1 VFICVRKGYGI
12 IIFWVDDLTICRY
25 PINFSPPWRYSFD
38 LDDICELATYLG
50 VPFSVKKLSPFSSMT
65 RYVGFLW
72 CWDTKIVSLPEEKR
86 LSVQEKVTSALKMEK
101 VSLKAL
107 HSLSG
112 SLSHVSMVVPEGRSN
127 LRGLW
132 TLLSSMSSSSSN
144 PHVQRSWSPSSRRD
158 LEWWNTYLTTADIT
172 MRLCTEPTPDDSFCV
187 FSDASTSWGIG
198 IVIGSE
204 FDRFKLTEGW
214 ETWEGEPKDIG
225 WLEFI
230 AVELAIFFLLSTRR
244 LRNRHFLVHVDN
256 QGVVGAWNARVSRN
270 TAQNTV
276 LGRIIRMLLR
286 AQCFV
291 TMEYVSSGEN
301 PADAPSR
308 GLTPDGL
315 TRTHFPGFPTSLR
328 GVLARS

>member
-1 VFICVRKGYGI
+1 VSICVHKGFGA
-12 IIFWVDDLTICRY
+12 IIFWVDDLTICRH
-25 PINFSPPWRYSFD
+25 PTNFSPPWRYSFD
-38 LDDICELATYLG
+38 LDEICELATYLG
-50 VPFSVKKLSPFSSMT
+50 VPYSVKKLSPFSSLT

-72 CWDTKIVSLPEEKR
+72 SWDTKIVSLPEEKR
-86 LSVQEKVTSALKMEK
+86 LSVQEKVTSALKTEK

-127 LRGLW
+127 LRGIW
-132 TLLSSMSSSSSN
+132 SLLSSMSSSSSN
-144 PHVQRSWSPSSRRD
+144 PHIQRAWSPSSRRD
-158 LEWWNTYLTTADIT
+158 LEWWNSYLNTADIS
-172 MRLCTEPTPDDSFCV
+172 MHLCTEPMPDDSFRV

-214 ETWEGEPKDIG
+214 EMWEGEPKDIG

-230 AVELAIFFLLSTRR
+230 AVELAIFFLLSTHR
-244 LRNRHFLVHVDN
+244 LRNRHILMHVDN
-256 QGVVGAWNARVSRN
+256 QGVVGAWNAQVSWN
-270 TAQNTV
+270 SSQNTV

-286 AQCFV
+286 AQCFL
-291 TMEYVSSGEN
+291 TMEYVPSGEN

-315 TRTHFPGFPTSLR
+315 TRAHFPGFPTSLR
-328 GVLARS
+328 GILVCS